1 MLIDSGIAFAFVV
14 IGVICGLVAL
24 LLLWFLYRKV
34 WSKTHRSKA
43 PPLEEEKDSSLYRPQ
58 SALYLLGGGGQT
70 SSALHSVASRGS
82 MNKLDS
88 TYTRHSQNFDSEE
101 LASPITSPNL
111 GPDHSIYSTNYL
123 RTNARNMSSDRR
135 SMMSIHSAAS
145 SLPSQPARAQ
155 PARAHRLSGAPHSQ
169 FSRVEIVPPKPLAGQ
184 YQNNVVSLDKQTLN
198 FSAKSGIG
206 SDHEDLFDPESVMPN
221 KEFEAAK
228 AAYLSGSDRRSWSPQ
243 PSSDYSS
250 PGHSRSQSQVESQN
264 LHPASQRFHNRSP
277 SSDGGMSRQTD
288 SIIEEEEERGRVLS
302 GGSPLDKLQ
311 ASLVEARRA
320 SQRSPP
326 RGNFE

>member
-1 MLIDSGIAFAFVV
+1 MLTCCGTAFAFVV

-24 LLLWFLYRKV
+24 LLLFFLYRKV

-43 PPLEEEKDSSLYRPQ
+43 PPLEEEKDASLYRPQ
-58 SALYLLGGGGQT
+58 SALYLLGGGAQT
-70 SSALHSVASRGS
+70 GSALHSVASRNS

-88 TYTRHSQNFDSEE
+88 FRNSQNFDAEE
-101 LASPITSPNL
+101 TITSPGL

-123 RTNARNMSSDRR
+123 RSNARNMPGERR

-145 SLPSQPARAQ
+145 SMPSQ

-206 SDHEDLFDPESVMPN
+206 SENEELFDPDSVMPN

-228 AAYLSGSDRRSWSPQ
+228 AAYLSGSDSRSWSPQ
-243 PSSDYSS
+243 PSDTYSS
-250 PGHSRSQSQVESQN
+250 PSHSRSQSQVENQN
-264 LHPASQRFHNRSP
+264 LHPANQRSHNRSP
-277 SSDGGMSRQTD
+277 SSDGGMSRRTD
-288 SIIEEEEERGRVLS
+288 SIMEEEERGRVLS
-302 GGSPLDKLQ
+302 SGSPLDKLQ

-320 SQRSPP
+320 STRSPP
-326 RGNFE
+326 RNE